1 MLTFK
6 RSRSRERHV
15 IAVMNSSGDKSIEWR
30 LDDPGSVAEAEK
42 LFQRIKAEGGAIF
55 KAQPGGESGG
65 KLSSFDPHED
75 MIAVPR
81 IVGG

>member
-6 RSRSRERHV
+6 RNRNRERHF
-15 IAVMNSSGDKSIEWR
+15 IAVMNSSGDKSIEWS
-30 LDDPGSVAEAEK
+30 LDDPQSVMEAER
-42 LFQRIKAEGGAIF
+42 LFERIKSKGGAIF

-65 KLSSFDPHED
+65 KLHNFDPRED

>member
-6 RSRSRERHV
+6 RKRNPERHV
-15 IAVMNSSGDKSIEWR
+15 ISVMNSSGDKSIEWR
-30 LDDPGSVAEAEK
+30 LDDPASVAEAEK
-42 LFQRIKAEGGAIF
+42 VFERIKGQGGAIF

-65 KLSSFDPHED
+65 KLSSFDPRED

>member
-1 MLTFK
+1 MFTFK
-6 RSRSRERHV
+6 RKRNPERHF

-30 LDDPGSVAEAEK
+30 CDDPQSVAEAEK
-42 LFQRIKAEGGAIF
+42 LFERIKREGGAIF

-65 KLSSFDPHED
+65 KLHNFDPRED

>member
-1 MLTFK
+1 MPLFRRTRK
-6 RSRSRERHV
+6 PQRHS
-15 IAVMNSSGDKSIEWR
+15 IAVMDSSGDRPVEWS
-30 LDDPGSVAEAEK
+30 LDDPQSVMEAER
-42 LFQRIKAEGGAIF
+42 LFERIRREGGAVF

-65 KLSSFDPHED
+65 RLHSFDPRED

>member
-1 MLTFK
+1 MLAFRRK
-6 RSRSRERHV
+6 RNPERHF
-15 IAVMNSSGDKSIEWR
+15 ISIMNSSGDRSVEWN
-30 LDDPGSVAEAEK
+30 LDDPRSIAQAEK
-42 LFQRIKAEGGAIF
+42 LFERIRSEGGAIF

-65 KLSSFDPHED
+65 RLHEFDPRED